1 MRSDA
6 LHRSRSRSYAEAV
19 TDRDG
24 IRLLRSAASSIDT
37 AAAVAGRSLAGFRRV
52 VRGLQARG
60 ECAQTVAV
68 IARRSRDRGQ
78 RLWALVHRACP
89 PSTVRA
95 APSADWAR
103 PRGAQRR
110 QAAVTAA
117 CSPDVSTR
125 EKGTQAAAPAMLCR
139 LSEDPDWHVRLR
151 VAANPAAPAEAIRR
165 LSEDPD
171 QSVRYGVTGNPAAPP
186 EVLER
191 FRDISTD
198 RVQDRL
204 AANPSTPVEVLEQL
218 LSSPL
223 QDVCARVAANPSTP
237 ARVLQELS
245 KHPNAYL
252 RERVAHNPSASAQA
266 LQQLSKDP
274 EPRVRSRATAALS
287 NKR

>member
-24 IRLLRSAASSIDT
+24 IRLLRSAASSLDT
-37 AAAVAGRSLAGFRRV
+37 AAAVAGRSPAGFRRV

-68 IARRSRDRGQ
+68 MARRSRDRGQ

-139 LSEDPDWHVRLR
+139 LSEDPDWNVRLR

-165 LSEDPD
+165 LSEDPHR
-171 QSVRYGVTGNPAAPP
+171 S
-186 EVLER
+186 
-191 FRDISTD
+191 
-198 RVQDRL
+198 
-204 AANPSTPVEVLEQL
+204 
-218 LSSPL
+218 
-223 QDVCARVAANPSTP
+223 VCAGVAANPSTP

-245 KHPNAYL
+245 KHPNAWL
-252 RERVAHNPSASAQA
+252 RERVARNPSASAQA
-266 LQQLSKDP
+266 LQQLSEDP
-274 EPRVRSRATAALS
+274 EPRVRLEVARNPSAPVKVLQQLSKDPKEHVRSRATAALS